1 MATLRGSLDSSHGPV
16 VRRLGRPTRSGKF
29 PDYRGRATFVTP
41 GTSEGTWSSE
51 SGLRSEGHVEETGR
65 ESGGRDGSVEGDWG
79 EHRKSAGGR
88 GRVGGRQLFVQ
99 QARRRPRGHGDCRQR
114 GRG

>member
-1 MATLRGSLDSSHGPV
+1 MATLRGSLDSSHSPV
-16 VRRLGRPTRSGKF
+16 VRIAVSASSRPSESPRRATRSGKF

-65 ESGGRDGSVEGDWG
+65 KSGGRDGGGGGGWG
-79 EHRKSAGGR
+79 GHRERARGQGG
-88 GRVGGRQLFVQ
+88 GG
-99 QARRRPRGHGDCRQR
+99 A
-114 GRG
+114 